1 MTTYS
6 HTHTYTSL
14 NHRQAVAHHTTYKYT
29 MLKWCE
35 WWWFL
40 IIFVSIGVTTTT
52 ISTTTT
58 SNNNNNNNDIDDDFT
73 QLLHWAPLVIKTTP
87 FVTFINDFVR
97 PSWRTR
103 HPITKY
109 SEPLL
114 HLRLPRNV
122 PFSLVC
128 GACFR
133 KSSSTSGKIYAP
145 AANLTVKISSN
156 QSYVSLPKTKTS
168 SSYYDK
174 NNTRNGEYS
183 VAGNLICMMTYF
195 ITLPFVDETGV
206 ITCTLDR
213 GIRHRLVKETV
224 SYKMMNEKIKIMTT
238 TKRIIINDNSN
249 SNENGRQKQQQQ
261 QQQQQPIIQLKCPP
275 PPTNFNFTKE
285 HPPVYVWYNQDFPLE
300 APILNTGMF
309 IKFRRPIY
317 ADHRITCSV
326 YQFVNSD
333 SGFTPIKQYN
343 YLIQASS
350 SADLRKR
357 WNQIWWE
364 DNILTKSENNNNNDI
379 CDSLDII
386 SLDDPDSSNVFYMNK
401 NKSSSPSS
409 AAAAAAVSSLSLPY
423 NVTTMLMKIIMK
435 QQQKTFT
442 IILIITVITFL
453 ISLLIDWK

>member
-1 MTTYS
+1 MRLESRSTPFEVN
-6 HTHTYTSL
+6 SL
-14 NHRQAVAHHTTYKYT
+14 P
-29 MLKWCE
+29 
-35 WWWFL
+35 
-40 IIFVSIGVTTTT
+40 IIF
-52 ISTTTT
+52 
-58 SNNNNNNNDIDDDFT
+58 
-73 QLLHWAPLVIKTTP
+73 
-87 FVTFINDFVR
+87 
-97 PSWRTR
+97 
-103 HPITKY
+103 
-109 SEPLL
+109 
-114 HLRLPRNV
+114 
-122 PFSLVC
+122 
-128 GACFR
+128 
-133 KSSSTSGKIYAP
+133 
-145 AANLTVKISSN
+145 LT
-156 QSYVSLPKTKTS
+156 
-168 SSYYDK
+168 
-174 NNTRNGEYS
+174 
-183 VAGNLICMMTYF
+183 
-195 ITLPFVDETGV
+195 
-206 ITCTLDR
+206 
-213 GIRHRLVKETV
+213 
-224 SYKMMNEKIKIMTT
+224 
-238 TKRIIINDNSN
+238 
-249 SNENGRQKQQQQ
+249 
-261 QQQQQPIIQLKCPP
+261 
-275 PPTNFNFTKE
+275 
-285 HPPVYVWYNQDFPLE
+285 
-300 APILNTGMF
+300 
-309 IKFRRPIY
+309 RPIY